1 MAVTTLVIARNT
13 AREAIRNK
21 VLYSVLFFAFL
32 IVGVSSVLG
41 AASIGDEGKYI
52 RDFSLFSI
60 SLFGV
65 ATTVL
70 LGVNLLH
77 KELGRKTILNILSKA
92 VHRWEFL
99 LGKYVGLLA
108 TLALLVGVMTAGL
121 LVLLRALEGATDW
134 ALLWAAAAILLELA
148 VLLSVA
154 LFFSAIVVTPALAG
168 LFTAA
173 VFVAGRSVGYLD
185 YFLQSDRSPALR
197 ATASFLSAVLP
208 HLDRFWIADRL
219 VYHDAFSLA
228 YFGFLTLYALAYSA
242 LALGAS
248 IALFHFRE
256 FS

>member
-1 MAVTTLVIARNT
+1 MTTLVIARNT

-21 VLYSVLFFAFL
+21 VLYSTLFFALL

-41 AASIGDEGKYI
+41 AASIGDKGKYI

-60 SLFGV
+60 SFFGV
-65 ATTVL
+65 VTTVL

-77 KELGRKTILNILSKA
+77 NELGRKTIFNILSKA
-92 VHRWEFL
+92 VHRWQFL
-99 LGKYVGLLA
+99 LGKYFGLLG
-108 TLALLVGVMTAGL
+108 TLALLVGIMTGGL
-121 LVLLRALEGATDW
+121 LAFLRAIEGRTDW
-134 ALLWAAAAILLELA
+134 GLLWAAVAILLELA

-173 VFVAGRSVGYLD
+173 TFVAGRSVGYLD
-185 YFLQSDRSPALR
+185 YFLQPDRAPVLR
-197 ATASFLSAVLP
+197 ALASILAAVLP

-228 YFGFLTLYALAYSA
+228 YFGFLGLYALAYA
-242 LALGAS
+242 TLALGVS
-248 IALFHFRE
+248 IGLLHRRE